1 MRERCH
7 NAFFSRSRVRGFAA
21 CGSRS
26 WALLLCIAA
35 LSAGVALPAR
45 AQEFVVPANGD
56 NVVGGL
62 QWVSASYEDTLL
74 DIARRFNVGYREIRQ
89 ANPRVDV
96 WLPGEGT
103 EVLIPSRY
111 ILPDAPREG
120 IVINLSEMRLYY
132 FPDPA
137 PGHTKRVITH
147 PISIGRVDWSTPI
160 ADTRVAKKVLDP
172 TWYPPASIRAEY
184 AERGEPLPAKVP
196 PGPDNP
202 LGRFA
207 LRLALPGYL
216 IHGTNK
222 PYGIGMRVTHGCVRM
237 YPEDIET
244 LFERVPVGT
253 PVHIVNQPFKA
264 GWRQGLLFLEAH
276 PPEGNPTPDMLRDL
290 TPAIRRVVAATPERG
305 RDDHV
310 DWSRVKTVAEGM
322 DGIPLPVSHRW
333 RRTDEDEAMANA
345 RAARLPTQG
354 P

>member
-1 MRERCH
+1 MKE
-7 NAFFSRSRVRGFAA
+7 RSRHSARRTHAWVRALCAVTLAA
-21 CGSRS
+21 C
-26 WALLLCIAA
+26 A
-35 LSAGVALPAR
+35 ALPAR
-45 AQEFVVPANGD
+45 AQEFVLPPDGD
-56 NVVGGL
+56 SVVGGL
-62 QWVSASYEDTLL
+62 QWVSAAYEDTLL

-89 ANPRVDV
+89 ANAMVDV

-132 FPDPA
+132 YPESP
-137 PGHTKRVITH
+137 PGQPKRVVTH
-147 PISIGRVDWSTPI
+147 PISIGRVDWGTPL
-160 ADTRVAKKVLDP
+160 ANTEVVQKLTDP
-172 TWYPPASIRAEY
+172 TWYPPESIRAEH
-184 AERGEPLPAKVP
+184 AERGDPLPAKVP

-222 PYGIGMRVTHGCVRM
+222 PYGIGMRVTHGCIRM

-244 LFERVPVGT
+244 LFARVPVGT

-264 GWRQGLLFLEAH
+264 GWRQGVLFLEAH
-276 PPEGNPTPDMLRDL
+276 PPEGNPTPDMLEDL
-290 TPAIRRVVAATPERG
+290 TPAIRSIVAATPEQG

-310 DWSRVKTVAEGM
+310 DWNRVRAVAEGM
-322 DGIPLPVSHRW
+322 HGIPLPVSHRW
-333 RRTDEDEAMANA
+333 RGTKDDAVAEAQ
-345 RAARLPTQG
+345 AARLPTRG